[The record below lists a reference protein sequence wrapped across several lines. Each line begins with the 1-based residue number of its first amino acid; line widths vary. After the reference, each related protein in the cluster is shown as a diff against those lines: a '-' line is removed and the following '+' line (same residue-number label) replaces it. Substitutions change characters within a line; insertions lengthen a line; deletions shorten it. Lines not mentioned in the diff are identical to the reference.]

1 MSLIS
6 NLREEEEF
14 ADIEWFY
21 IIQDFLITKE
31 DFNQSQVRKVDYYK
45 KSRKYIKVNII
56 LNNINDDLKYESW
69 RYEL

>member
-1 MSLIS
+1 MPD
-6 NLREEEEF
+6 LREEGEL

-21 IIQDFLITKE
+21 IIQDFLVTKE
-31 DFNQSQVRKVDYYK
+31 EDSDRSQVRKVDYYK